1 MCRESR
7 SFFCARIKLCK
18 FPFHKDIQRRNLEKN
33 VWGAVSNVSLI
44 CWDSFFPPS
53 ILLPKWRDRVVYR
66 QRWLS
71 PIRRQSSGKLAKSF
85 FPTPRDVQSSL
96 VCREKLKI
104 TKQFDY
110 REIVTSSSFIDLRI
124 LAKCYSY
131 RVPQVSLFFCLL
143 VWYFG
148 WHPVSPFHRIVR
160 LKKSKRTRNWRRAP
174 Q

>member
-1 MCRESR
+1 M
-7 SFFCARIKLCK
+7 
-18 FPFHKDIQRRNLEKN
+18 
-33 VWGAVSNVSLI
+33 WGAVSNASLI

-96 VCREKLKI
+96 VWREKLKI
-104 TKQFDY
+104 TRQFDC

-124 LAKCYSY
+124 LAKYYSY
-131 RVPQVSLFFCLL
+131 RVSFFLFIGLILWMASSLAIQSNSSSL
-143 VWYFG
+143 
-148 WHPVSPFHRIVR
+148 STKEKSQRERRIGEEPRNNNPLKVYGGKKEKR
-160 LKKSKRTRNWRRAP
+160 LKHDDSVS